1 MTSCNTCIFYLYNM
15 PPLIRPYAQLQLKK
29 QNINVLMKSY
39 NNSGQFRM
47 NFLWDVENK
56 KEVTTKG
63 VWPKKFYFTKQVN
76 RWVRGGLRVDYGCA
90 EQKCEGQ
97 ILYTKR
103 NRKNE
108 GGKNVS
114 QNFWQQ
120 TLWHNV
126 DRHLVDKVKS
136 ETHIATNM
144 CRYLP
149 ASNWKISTNSV
160 SLPATLQYTVNIC
173 GEPHELHRS
182 FNGRQDEMIRWVVY
196 KAAGRGRNCC
206 QKVVMRTT
214 LRNITLKNVHMY
226 VCIYG
231 TNKFVRWWF
240 KKAPEVV
247 MLTRNKI

>member
-1 MTSCNTCIFYLYNM
+1 
-15 PPLIRPYAQLQLKK
+15 
-29 QNINVLMKSY
+29 MKSY

-160 SLPATLQYTVNIC
+160 SLPATLQYTVTFVANHMSYI
-173 GEPHELHRS
+173 HLSMADRTKWFAELYIKLRDV
-182 FNGRQDEMIRWVVY
+182 GAT
-196 KAAGRGRNCC
+196 AAKKWLCER
-206 QKVVMRTT
+206 
-214 LRNITLKNVHMY
+214 LW
-226 VCIYG
+226 G
-231 TNKFVRWWF
+231 T
-240 KKAPEVV
+240 
-247 MLTRNKI
+247 